1 MSSQVSPAPS
11 RTTPPGIGW
20 RCRVAPAVAL
30 VVTAPLVAEF
40 LLGNL
45 PVTMLA
51 GLVLLAPMYG
61 GGALLIRELTRRAG
75 RGVPTMLALG
85 LAYGVVEEGL
95 VTQSLFN
102 PGYAGAHLLDVG
114 FVPALGIAGPWTL
127 FVLTLHTVWSTTVP
141 IVLVEACTPGR
152 RTTPWLGRPGVAVPA
167 ALFVAG
173 SVANA
178 AFSQVTFPF
187 AAPVPRLATAA
198 VVAAVLAVVAFRLPR
213 SRPGA
218 GPVPSVWLLGA
229 GALAAGAVFMLGL
242 GGGWTYVATMIA
254 VDAVVAAV
262 LVRWSVRPGWTPLH
276 TVAVAGGA
284 LLTYA
289 WHTFPQQPIVP
300 VPPWVDLAGNALFA
314 AAAVALLVTAVR
326 RTSCSIAEHCGTT
339 G

>member
-1 MSSQVSPAPS
+1 MSADASLTAVAP
-11 RTTPPGIGW
+11 PQIGW
-20 RCRVAPAVAL
+20 WCRVAPAASL
-30 VVTAPLVAEF
+30 VLTAPVVAEF

-45 PVTMLA
+45 PVTLLP

-75 RGVPTMLALG
+75 RGMPTMLVLG

-102 PGYAGAHLLDVG
+102 PGYAGAHLLDAG

-127 FVLTLHTVWSTTVP
+127 FVLTLHAVWSTTVP

-152 RTTPWLGRPGVAVPA
+152 RTRPWLRRPGIAVAA
-167 ALFVAG
+167 ALFVVG

-178 AFSQVTFPF
+178 VFTQFAFPF
-187 AAPVPRLATAA
+187 VAPVFRLVAAA
-198 VVAAVLAVVAFRLPR
+198 VVAGVLAVVAFRLPP
-213 SRPGA
+213 SRPGS
-218 GPVPSVWLLGA
+218 GPVPPAWVLGA
-229 GALAAGAVFMLGL
+229 GALAAGAAFMLGL
-242 GGGWTYVATMIA
+242 GEGRAYVAAMI
-254 VDAVVAAV
+254 VLDVVVATA

-289 WHTFPQQPIVP
+289 WHAFPQQPMIP
-300 VPPWVDLAGNALFA
+300 VAPAVDLLGNALFA
-314 AAAVALLVTAVR
+314 SAAVALLVTAVR
-326 RTSCSIAEHCGTT
+326 RTTCGLR
-339 G
+339 